1 MLHTGVGPPLK
12 YNNMK
17 IKVVDFETQPQGEEQ
32 LATID
37 EAEEDYNNSKTLS
50 SSSKEEDAVA
60 VRTNIKSCPVRV
72 PLGGL
77 PWGPGD
83 EVMPPA
89 PEQTAEEEQQQPTK
103 QRVQQLHKCEKCG
116 KMLTLKSLRY
126 SHSKYCGKVSE
137 PVETKM
143 KPEPK
148 VRSKPVSVPEPVN
161 DVLGGAQTE
170 RVKDP
175 FVPEPV
181 KEKTFDEM
189 RKERH
194 EQRRAA
200 HKESIQKL
208 FAKAI

>member
-1 MLHTGVGPPLK
+1 
-12 YNNMK
+12 MK
-17 IKVVDFETQPQGEEQ
+17 IKVVDVETQQGEAGPQ

-37 EAEEDYNNSKTLS
+37 EAEEDYNSSKTLS
-50 SSSKEEDAVA
+50 SSSKEEDV
-60 VRTNIKSCPVRV
+60 
-72 PLGGL
+72 
-77 PWGPGD
+77 
-83 EVMPPA
+83 
-89 PEQTAEEEQQQPTK
+89 PEQKPPREEEEQQPPSTTK

-148 VRSKPVSVPEPVN
+148 VRVNHAATPVKEP
-161 DVLGGAQTE
+161 A
-170 RVKDP
+170 P
-175 FVPEPV
+175 PPV

-189 RKERH
+189 RKERQ

-208 FAKAI
+208 FAKAV

>member
-1 MLHTGVGPPLK
+1 
-12 YNNMK
+12 MK
-17 IKVVDFETQPQGEEQ
+17 IKVVDVETQQGEAGQQ

-37 EAEEDYNNSKTLS
+37 EAEEDYNSSKTLS
-50 SSSKEEDAVA
+50 SSSKEEDV
-60 VRTNIKSCPVRV
+60 
-72 PLGGL
+72 
-77 PWGPGD
+77 
-83 EVMPPA
+83 
-89 PEQTAEEEQQQPTK
+89 PEQKPPREEEEQQPPSTTK

-148 VRSKPVSVPEPVN
+148 VRVKHAATPINEP
-161 DVLGGAQTE
+161 A
-170 RVKDP
+170 P
-175 FVPEPV
+175 PPV

-189 RKERH
+189 RKERL
-194 EQRRAA
+194 EQRRTA

-208 FAKAI
+208 FARAV

>member
-1 MLHTGVGPPLK
+1 
-12 YNNMK
+12 MK
-17 IKVVDFETQPQGEEQ
+17 IKVVDVETQQGEAGPQ

-37 EAEEDYNNSKTLS
+37 EAEEDYNSSKTLS
-50 SSSKEEDAVA
+50 SSSKEEDV
-60 VRTNIKSCPVRV
+60 
-72 PLGGL
+72 
-77 PWGPGD
+77 
-83 EVMPPA
+83 
-89 PEQTAEEEQQQPTK
+89 PEQKTPGEEEEQQPPTK

-137 PVETKM
+137 PVESKM

-148 VRSKPVSVPEPVN
+148 VRVKHAATPVN
-161 DVLGGAQTE
+161 EPA
-170 RVKDP
+170 P
-175 FVPEPV
+175 PPV

-208 FAKAI
+208 FAKAV

>member
-1 MLHTGVGPPLK
+1 
-12 YNNMK
+12 MK
-17 IKVVDFETQPQGEEQ
+17 IKVVDVETQPQGEEQ

-37 EAEEDYNNSKTLS
+37 EAEEDYNSSKTLS
-50 SSSKEEDAVA
+50 SSSKEEDAV
-60 VRTNIKSCPVRV
+60 V
-72 PLGGL
+72 
-77 PWGPGD
+77 
-83 EVMPPA
+83 
-89 PEQTAEEEQQQPTK
+89 PEQTAEEGLGPQPPSTTK
-103 QRVQQLHKCEKCG
+103 ERVQQLHKCEKCG

-148 VRSKPVSVPEPVN
+148 VRSKPVSEPEPVSEPAPVN
-161 DVLGGAQTE
+161 E
-170 RVKDP
+170 P
-175 FVPEPV
+175 PV

-189 RKERH
+189 RKERQ

-208 FAKAI
+208 FAKAV

>member
-1 MLHTGVGPPLK
+1 
-12 YNNMK
+12 MK
-17 IKVVDFETQPQGEEQ
+17 IKVVDVETQQGEAGQQ

-37 EAEEDYNNSKTLS
+37 EAEEDYNSSKTLS
-50 SSSKEEDAVA
+50 SSSKEEDEPDPQGY
-60 VRTNIKSCPVRV
+60 RP
-72 PLGGL
+72 
-77 PWGPGD
+77 PG
-83 EVMPPA
+83 E
-89 PEQTAEEEQQQPTK
+89 EEEQQQPTK

-148 VRSKPVSVPEPVN
+148 VRFASASPVSEPAPVN
-161 DVLGGAQTE
+161 
-170 RVKDP
+170 
-175 FVPEPV
+175 EPAPPPA

-208 FAKAI
+208 FARAV

>member
-1 MLHTGVGPPLK
+1 
-12 YNNMK
+12 MK
-17 IKVVDFETQPQGEEQ
+17 IKVVDVETQQGEAGQQ

-37 EAEEDYNNSKTLS
+37 EAEEDYNSSKTLS
-50 SSSKEEDAVA
+50 SSSKEEDEPDQ
-60 VRTNIKSCPVRV
+60 NP
-72 PLGGL
+72 
-77 PWGPGD
+77 PG
-83 EVMPPA
+83 E
-89 PEQTAEEEQQQPTK
+89 EEEEQKPPTK

-148 VRSKPVSVPEPVN
+148 VRFASASPVSEPAPVN
-161 DVLGGAQTE
+161 
-170 RVKDP
+170 
-175 FVPEPV
+175 EPAPPPA

>member
-37 EAEEDYNNSKTLS
+37 EAEEDYNSSKTLS
-50 SSSKEEDAVA
+50 SSSKEEDEPDQ
-60 VRTNIKSCPVRV
+60 KP
-72 PLGGL
+72 
-77 PWGPGD
+77 PG
-83 EVMPPA
+83 E
-89 PEQTAEEEQQQPTK
+89 EEEEEEQQPPTK

-161 DVLGGAQTE
+161 EPA
-170 RVKDP
+170 P
-175 FVPEPV
+175 PPV

-208 FAKAI
+208 FAKAV

>member
-1 MLHTGVGPPLK
+1 
-12 YNNMK
+12 MK
-17 IKVVDFETQPQGEEQ
+17 IKVVDVETQPQGEEQ

-37 EAEEDYNNSKTLS
+37 EAEEDYNSSKTLS
-50 SSSKEEDAVA
+50 NSSKEEDV
-60 VRTNIKSCPVRV
+60 
-72 PLGGL
+72 
-77 PWGPGD
+77 
-83 EVMPPA
+83 
-89 PEQTAEEEQQQPTK
+89 PEQKEEEHVLPEYTNPTK

-148 VRSKPVSVPEPVN
+148 VRAKPVNEP
-161 DVLGGAQTE
+161 A
-170 RVKDP
+170 P
-175 FVPEPV
+175 PPV

-189 RKERH
+189 RKERQ

-208 FAKAI
+208 FAKAV

>member
-12 YNNMK
+12 YSNMK
-17 IKVVDFETQPQGEEQ
+17 IKVVDVETQPQGEEQ

-37 EAEEDYNNSKTLS
+37 EAEEDYNSSKTLS
-50 SSSKEEDAVA
+50 SSSKEEDEPDQ
-60 VRTNIKSCPVRV
+60 KP
-72 PLGGL
+72 
-77 PWGPGD
+77 PG
-83 EVMPPA
+83 E
-89 PEQTAEEEQQQPTK
+89 EEEQQPPTK

-148 VRSKPVSVPEPVN
+148 VRFASASPVSEPAPVN
-161 DVLGGAQTE
+161 
-170 RVKDP
+170 
-175 FVPEPV
+175 EPAPPPA

-208 FAKAI
+208 FAKAV

>member
-12 YNNMK
+12 YSNMK
-17 IKVVDFETQPQGEEQ
+17 IKVVDVETQPQGEEQ

-37 EAEEDYNNSKTLS
+37 EAEEDYNSSKTLS
-50 SSSKEEDAVA
+50 NSSKEED
-60 VRTNIKSCPVRV
+60 V
-72 PLGGL
+72 P
-77 PWGPGD
+77 
-83 EVMPPA
+83 E
-89 PEQTAEEEQQQPTK
+89 EKEEEHALPTNPTK

-148 VRSKPVSVPEPVN
+148 VRSKPVS

-175 FVPEPV
+175 FVPAPVNEPAPPPV

-189 RKERH
+189 RKERL
-194 EQRRAA
+194 EQRRTA

-208 FAKAI
+208 FARAV

>member
-1 MLHTGVGPPLK
+1 
-12 YNNMK
+12 MK
-17 IKVVDFETQPQGEEQ
+17 IKVVDVETQPQGEEQ

-37 EAEEDYNNSKTLS
+37 EAEEDYNSSKTLS
-50 SSSKEEDAVA
+50 SSSKEEDEPDQ
-60 VRTNIKSCPVRV
+60 KP
-72 PLGGL
+72 
-77 PWGPGD
+77 PG
-83 EVMPPA
+83 E
-89 PEQTAEEEQQQPTK
+89 EEEEQQPPTK

-161 DVLGGAQTE
+161 EPA
-170 RVKDP
+170 P
-175 FVPEPV
+175 PPV
-181 KEKTFDEM
+181 KEKTFGEM
-189 RKERH
+189 RKERQ

-200 HKESIQKL
+200 QKESIQKL
-208 FAKAI
+208 FANAV

>member
-12 YNNMK
+12 YSNMK
-17 IKVVDFETQPQGEEQ
+17 IKVVDVETQPQGEEQ

-37 EAEEDYNNSKTLS
+37 EAEEDYNSSKTLS
-50 SSSKEEDAVA
+50 NSSKEEDAV
-60 VRTNIKSCPVRV
+60 V
-72 PLGGL
+72 
-77 PWGPGD
+77 
-83 EVMPPA
+83 
-89 PEQTAEEEQQQPTK
+89 PEQTAEEESLGPQPPSTTK

-148 VRSKPVSVPEPVN
+148 VRASPVSEPAPVN
-161 DVLGGAQTE
+161 EPA
-170 RVKDP
+170 P
-175 FVPEPV
+175 PPV

-189 RKERH
+189 RKERM

-200 HKESIQKL
+200 QKESIQKL
-208 FAKAI
+208 FAKAV

>member
-1 MLHTGVGPPLK
+1 
-12 YNNMK
+12 MK
-17 IKVVDFETQPQGEEQ
+17 IKVVDVETQQGEAGQQ

-37 EAEEDYNNSKTLS
+37 EAEEDYNSSKTLS
-50 SSSKEEDAVA
+50 SSSKEEDV
-60 VRTNIKSCPVRV
+60 
-72 PLGGL
+72 
-77 PWGPGD
+77 
-83 EVMPPA
+83 
-89 PEQTAEEEQQQPTK
+89 PEQKTPGEEEEQQPPTK

-148 VRSKPVSVPEPVN
+148 VRVKHAATPVN
-161 DVLGGAQTE
+161 E
-170 RVKDP
+170 
-175 FVPEPV
+175 PEPV

-189 RKERH
+189 RKERL
-194 EQRRAA
+194 EQRRTA

-208 FAKAI
+208 FARAV

>member
-37 EAEEDYNNSKTLS
+37 EAEEDYNSSKTLS
-50 SSSKEEDAVA
+50 SSSKEEDEPDQ
-60 VRTNIKSCPVRV
+60 K
-72 PLGGL
+72 
-77 PWGPGD
+77 
-83 EVMPPA
+83 
-89 PEQTAEEEQQQPTK
+89 EEEHVLPEYTNPTK

-161 DVLGGAQTE
+161 EPA
-170 RVKDP
+170 P
-175 FVPEPV
+175 PPV

-208 FAKAI
+208 FARAV

>member
-37 EAEEDYNNSKTLS
+37 EAEEDYNSSKTLS
-50 SSSKEEDAVA
+50 NPSKEED
-60 VRTNIKSCPVRV
+60 V
-72 PLGGL
+72 PDQK
-77 PWGPGD
+77 PPG
-83 EVMPPA
+83 E
-89 PEQTAEEEQQQPTK
+89 EEEEQQPPSTTK

-161 DVLGGAQTE
+161 EPA
-170 RVKDP
+170 P
-175 FVPEPV
+175 PPV

-208 FAKAI
+208 FAKAV

>member
-1 MLHTGVGPPLK
+1 
-12 YNNMK
+12 MK
-17 IKVVDFETQPQGEEQ
+17 IKVVDVETHQQGEEQ

-37 EAEEDYNNSKTLS
+37 EAEEDYNSSKTLS
-50 SSSKEEDAVA
+50 SSSKEEDV
-60 VRTNIKSCPVRV
+60 
-72 PLGGL
+72 
-77 PWGPGD
+77 
-83 EVMPPA
+83 
-89 PEQTAEEEQQQPTK
+89 PEQKPPGEEEEHVLPEYTTPTK

-148 VRSKPVSVPEPVN
+148 VRVKPVS
-161 DVLGGAQTE
+161 DVLET
-170 RVKDP
+170 KHYKH
-175 FVPEPV
+175 V

-189 RKERH
+189 RKERQ

-200 HKESIQKL
+200 QKERIQKL
-208 FAKAI
+208 FANAV

>member
-37 EAEEDYNNSKTLS
+37 EAEEDYNSSKTLS
-50 SSSKEEDAVA
+50 SSSKEEDEPDQ
-60 VRTNIKSCPVRV
+60 KP
-72 PLGGL
+72 
-77 PWGPGD
+77 PG
-83 EVMPPA
+83 
-89 PEQTAEEEQQQPTK
+89 EEEEEHVLPEYTNPTK

-161 DVLGGAQTE
+161 EPAPVMPGGHTE

-175 FVPEPV
+175 FVPPV
-181 KEKTFDEM
+181 KETTFDEM
-189 RKERH
+189 
-194 EQRRAA
+194 
-200 HKESIQKL
+200 
-208 FAKAI
+208 

>member
-1 MLHTGVGPPLK
+1 
-12 YNNMK
+12 MK
-17 IKVVDFETQPQGEEQ
+17 IKVVDVETQPQGEEQ

-37 EAEEDYNNSKTLS
+37 EAEEDYNSSKTLS
-50 SSSKEEDAVA
+50 SSSKEEDEPDQ
-60 VRTNIKSCPVRV
+60 KP
-72 PLGGL
+72 
-77 PWGPGD
+77 PG
-83 EVMPPA
+83 E
-89 PEQTAEEEQQQPTK
+89 EEEEQQPPTK

-148 VRSKPVSVPEPVN
+148 VRFASASPVSEPAPVN
-161 DVLGGAQTE
+161 
-170 RVKDP
+170 
-175 FVPEPV
+175 EPAPPPA

>member
-1 MLHTGVGPPLK
+1 
-12 YNNMK
+12 MK
-17 IKVVDFETQPQGEEQ
+17 IKVVDVETQQGEAGQQ

-37 EAEEDYNNSKTLS
+37 EAEEDYNSSKTLS
-50 SSSKEEDAVA
+50 SSSKEEDEPDQ
-60 VRTNIKSCPVRV
+60 NP
-72 PLGGL
+72 
-77 PWGPGD
+77 PG
-83 EVMPPA
+83 E
-89 PEQTAEEEQQQPTK
+89 EEEEQKPPTK

-148 VRSKPVSVPEPVN
+148 VRFASASPVSEPAPVN
-161 DVLGGAQTE
+161 EPA
-170 RVKDP
+170 P
-175 FVPEPV
+175 PPV

>member
-1 MLHTGVGPPLK
+1 
-12 YNNMK
+12 MK
-17 IKVVDFETQPQGEEQ
+17 IKVVDVETQQGEAGQQ

-37 EAEEDYNNSKTLS
+37 EAEEDYNSSKTLS
-50 SSSKEEDAVA
+50 SSSKEEDV
-60 VRTNIKSCPVRV
+60 
-72 PLGGL
+72 
-77 PWGPGD
+77 
-83 EVMPPA
+83 
-89 PEQTAEEEQQQPTK
+89 PEQKPPREEEEQQPPSTTK

-148 VRSKPVSVPEPVN
+148 VRSKPVSEPEPVN
-161 DVLGGAQTE
+161 E
-170 RVKDP
+170 
-175 FVPEPV
+175 PEPV

-189 RKERH
+189 RKERL
-194 EQRRAA
+194 EQRRTA

-208 FAKAI
+208 FARAV

>member
-1 MLHTGVGPPLK
+1 
-12 YNNMK
+12 MK
-17 IKVVDFETQPQGEEQ
+17 IKVVDVETQQGEAGQQ

-37 EAEEDYNNSKTLS
+37 EAEEDYNSSKTLS
-50 SSSKEEDAVA
+50 SSSKEEDEPDQ
-60 VRTNIKSCPVRV
+60 KP
-72 PLGGL
+72 
-77 PWGPGD
+77 PG
-83 EVMPPA
+83 E
-89 PEQTAEEEQQQPTK
+89 EEEQQPPTK

-148 VRSKPVSVPEPVN
+148 VRFASASPVSEPAPVN
-161 DVLGGAQTE
+161 
-170 RVKDP
+170 
-175 FVPEPV
+175 EPAPPPA